1 MWRTFHWTSKW
12 SDCLPRTSAL
22 QLLFP
27 AIKSEL
33 RHPTENLVLKVLLP
47 QSFSLLTARRK
58 TIKILPNV
66 FCVIDYPQIFQGAPR
81 SWLGKSTFLAQHTM
95 QYKVGMALC
104 CSKAL
109 PKTKFHQLEYFLQE
123 CAVAPAS
130 FYYPPMLNKKPAA
143 DHRRGLWAAVPGRP
157 DCRRTVVPMSA
168 SHMRERPRRMLAVKI
183 NQ

>member
-66 FCVIDYPQIFQGAPR
+66 FCVIDYPQIFQGASPFLIRKEHIFSTAYHAIQGGYGTVLQQSSSKDKIPPAGVFPAGVCSGTSLILLPSSAKQKASSR
-81 SWLGKSTFLAQHTM
+81 SQKRS
-95 QYKVGMALC
+95 V
-104 CSKAL
+104 SS
-109 PKTKFHQLEYFLQE
+109 
-123 CAVAPAS
+123 CA
-130 FYYPPMLNKKPAA
+130 
-143 DHRRGLWAAVPGRP
+143 W
-157 DCRRTVVPMSA
+157 
-168 SHMRERPRRMLAVKI
+168 
-183 NQ
+183 